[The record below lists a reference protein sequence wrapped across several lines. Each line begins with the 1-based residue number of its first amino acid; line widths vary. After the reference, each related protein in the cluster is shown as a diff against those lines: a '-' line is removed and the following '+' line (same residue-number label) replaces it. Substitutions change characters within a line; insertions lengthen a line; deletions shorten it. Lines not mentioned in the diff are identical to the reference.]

1 MPPTCVP
8 VPPEITSVPPLNPPL
23 TPPAKDMLS
32 AVSACVIDE
41 VLPVV
46 LPIADSPI
54 EVAEATGAVPD
65 MTIVPPLNPAL
76 MSPIPEIDIS
86 VRTLVVAEE
95 EPVVFPNAVMFIEVA
110 LAACEAAPEMTS
122 VLPDQPPLTPPVNEM
137 LSAVIRR
144 VVAELDPVVLPSA
157 VTFIV
162 EADAAVVAPEMMM
175 LLPEN
180 PTLTPPAPDIV
191 SAVRTRVVAEDEPV
205 VLPVAVRFMD
215 DAAAPTVAE
224 TISDPA
230 E

>member
-86 VRTLVVAEE
+86 VRTLVVADE
-95 EPVVFPNAVMFIEVA
+95 EPVVLPKAVMFIEVA
-110 LAACEAAPEMTS
+110 EAACDAAPEMTS

-137 LSAVIRR
+137 LSAVMRR

-162 EADAAVVAPEMMM
+162 EADATAAGAEITT
-175 LLPEN
+175 LLPLI
-180 PTLTPPAPDIV
+180 PTLTAPAP
-191 SAVRTRVVAEDEPV
+191 SK
-205 VLPVAVRFMD
+205 LN
-215 DAAAPTVAE
+215 
-224 TISDPA
+224 DPA
-230 E
+230 AITPDDTLVVVFPTA